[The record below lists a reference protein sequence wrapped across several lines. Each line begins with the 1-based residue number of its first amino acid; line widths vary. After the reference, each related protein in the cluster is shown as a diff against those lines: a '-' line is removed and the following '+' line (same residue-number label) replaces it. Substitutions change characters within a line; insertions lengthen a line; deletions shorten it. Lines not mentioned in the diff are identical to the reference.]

1 VAHVVDEGLGNSR
14 RVPWADFTDGQVWE
28 LEAPAD
34 FDQDAERA
42 RKAAMSWAYR
52 NGYEP
57 HTSVLSPAR
66 LRVQFIRG
74 LRGTR

>member
-1 VAHVVDEGLGNSR
+1 M
-14 RVPWADFTDGQVWE
+14 PWADFADGRAWE
-28 LEAPAD
+28 LQRGAD

-66 LRVQFIRG
+66 LRVQFVKGWRSPA
-74 LRGTR
+74 